1 MFSFMKPEINQVGQ
15 TITISGINGK
25 KLINAIKNMW
35 GTRRIENYLISSVSW
50 RKVSFLSFFA
60 LDFYH
65 LLDTVI
71 ERRPYGVDVVECE
84 EIQKLLTEHTWL
96 AALKMKHKSRFD
108 RSHLSLFKFKPLP
121 HQEEV
126 FTYYDTVRPKLNLKG
141 AMINAAPGTGKTY
154 TSLAIAEMLCAD
166 MVIVVCPNNAVT
178 RVWEASIGD
187 PGKEGLYK
195 SPNAVWTTHQNREY
209 EGERFAVFHY
219 EALNYALDLVSELK
233 KRGRGI
239 IILDECHNL
248 NEIDSARTARFIALC
263 EMLRYTDNIFM
274 SGTPLKAMSK
284 ELIPFFRVT
293 DPTFTEHVELRF
305 KNLFKGNATSN
316 SATDLLTRRLGYASF
331 YVDKSATNISEPIE
345 ETIPIK
351 IKGGEAYTLT
361 AIGERMKVYIEEQK
375 EHYASIKHDVDR
387 FFDTCVGIAKDVEI
401 ARVASDK
408 DKARI
413 RREYAVYL
421 ENVNKI
427 IGLYHKRQLLSA
439 NAEMAFCTHFER
451 TRIIPNLSNSKMKL
465 EFKEAKAIVK
475 YVDLKIRGECLGRVV
490 GGARIEAHVLIAQH
504 IDYRAII
511 NSTKKK
517 TLVFSS
523 YVEVNESAKEAC
535 LNSGY
540 RPLTVY
546 GDSSSQLNE
555 TVSKFSTDPKANP
568 LIASYA
574 SLSTAVP
581 LVMADTMIIIN
592 PPFRDYVMKQ
602 TIARVARIGQ
612 DSQTKIYHIMLDTGE
627 EPNISTRNIDIMQWS
642 REQVNDILGLGNV
655 DIDEDNE
662 DGGMVAKMGLAQE
675 ALIEDRSHLSV
686 SVEKMKP
693 SLGSVR
699 TLCW

>member
-1 MFSFMKPEINQVGQ
+1 MFSFMKPEIAQVGQ

-25 KLINAIKNMW
+25 KLIMAIKKMW

-65 LLDTVI
+65 LLDTMI
-71 ERRPYGVDVVECE
+71 EKRPYGVDVVECE
-84 EIQKLLTEHTWL
+84 EIQRLLKQETWL
-96 AALKMKHKSRFD
+96 VSLEMKHKSRLD
-108 RSHLSLFKFKPLP
+108 RSRLSLFKFKPLP

-126 FTYYDTVRPKLNLKG
+126 FSYYDTVKPKLNLKG
-141 AMINAAPGTGKTY
+141 ALINAAPGTGKTY
-154 TSLAIAEMLCAD
+154 TSLAIAEMLCVD
-166 MVIVVCPNNAVT
+166 VVVVVCPNNAVT
-178 RVWEASIGD
+178 RVWDVSISD
-187 PGKEGLYK
+187 AGKDGLYK
-195 SPNAVWTTHQNREY
+195 SPNAVWTTHQNRDY
-209 EGERFAVFHY
+209 SGERFIVIHY
-219 EALNYALDLVSELK
+219 EALGYALDMVKEIK

-263 EMLRYTDNIFM
+263 QMLNFDDNIFM
-274 SGTPLKAMSK
+274 SGTPLKAMSN

-305 KNLFKGNATSN
+305 KSLFKGNATSN
-316 SATDLLTRRLGYASF
+316 AATDLLTRRLGYASF
-331 YVDKSATNISEPIE
+331 YVDKSATNITEPIE
-345 ETIPIK
+345 ETIPIR

-361 AIGERMKVYIEEQK
+361 AIGEKMKIYIEEQQK
-375 EHYASIKHDVDR
+375 FYASIKEETDR
-387 FFDTCVGIAKDVEI
+387 LFYTYVGIAKDVEL
-401 ARVASDK
+401 AKVALDK

-413 RREYAVYL
+413 RSEYSNYL
-421 ENVNKI
+421 TNVNKVI
-427 IGLYHKRQLLSA
+427 DCYHKRQLFRCNS
-439 NAEMAFCTHFER
+439 EMAMCSHFER
-451 TRIIPNLSNSKMKL
+451 TRIIPNLSNSKMKS

-504 IDYRAII
+504 IDYRAIV

-517 TLVFSS
+517 TLIFSS

-535 LNSGY
+535 INAGY
-540 RPLTVY
+540 KPLTVY
-546 GDSSSQLNE
+546 ADNTTQLSE
-555 TVSKFSTDPKANP
+555 IVSKFSTDPKANP

-642 REQVNDILGLGNV
+642 REQVNDILGLGGVEV
-655 DIDEDNE
+655 DEGEDESV
-662 DGGMVAKMGLAQE
+662 VAKMGLAQE

-699 TLCW
+699 TLSW